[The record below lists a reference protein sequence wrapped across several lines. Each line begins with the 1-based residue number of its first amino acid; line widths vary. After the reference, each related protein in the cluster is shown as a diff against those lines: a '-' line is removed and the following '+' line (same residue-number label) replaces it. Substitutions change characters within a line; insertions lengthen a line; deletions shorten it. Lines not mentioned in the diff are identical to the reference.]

1 MRKPISCLFAAI
13 AAAGFIV
20 GVGTFSKAVSGPG
33 AAQPQPIDTAG
44 LPPLGD
50 EWRMENPYRGNDV
63 AIRIGEHGYTQ
74 NCARCHGIDGISGG
88 LAPDLRLMDPGV
100 DGDEWYILRTRDGYA
115 QNGVTK
121 MPAYHGILNQ
131 EAMWAIRSWI
141 DTKQQ

>member
-1 MRKPISCLFAAI
+1 
-13 AAAGFIV
+13 V
-20 GVGTFSKAVSGPG
+20 
-33 AAQPQPIDTAG
+33 DTSG

-50 EWRMENPYRGNDV
+50 DWLMENPYRGNEL

-74 NCARCHGIDGISGG
+74 NCARCHGIDGVSGG
-88 LAPDLRLMDPGV
+88 LAPDLRLLDPGV
-100 DGDEWYILRTRDGYA
+100 EGDEWYILRTRDGYA

-121 MPAYHGILNQ
+121 MPAYRGILNQ